1 MTDAILFAATE
12 AEVRKKLRGWAE
24 PGDEP
29 VPTKTRNLLTGRVI
43 SVLRYQ
49 PGRPPSPRAVVSP
62 KLEDF
67 PWVEVKGHF
76 DPVSAWKTLRGRAP
90 TKKREAE
97 LLKPFLYG
105 PEHGYHVVTRV
116 DQALIEEV
124 LAKGITGNGLTGIE
138 FIREHYGVDGKSIF
152 WEQQV

>member
-1 MTDAILFAATE
+1 MTDAWLFAATE

-24 PGDEP
+24 PADEP
-29 VPTKTRNLLTGRVI
+29 IPAKGRNPGTGRVI

-62 KLEDF
+62 KLSSF
-67 PWVEVKGHF
+67 PSVEVGGHF
-76 DPVSAWKTLRGRAP
+76 DPVSAWKTVTGRAP

-97 LLKPFLYG
+97 LLKPFLFG
-105 PEHGYHVVTRV
+105 PEHGYHVVTKLYPE
-116 DQALIEEV
+116 LIERA
-124 LAKGITGNGLTGIE
+124 LAEGTTGNGLVGIE

-152 WEQQV
+152 LEQEA